1 MNSSANSPDPPFA
14 IDAGIEVPIVP
25 DEDPYRALDELMA
38 VVEELC
44 PVWLEREAFFDS
56 GKMLL

>member
-1 MNSSANSPDPPFA
+1 MTFSSKPADQPFA
-14 IDAGIEVPIVP
+14 NGAGIHAPVAP

-44 PVWLEREAFFDS
+44 PQWPERGVFVDS

>member
-1 MNSSANSPDPPFA
+1 MTSSSKPSDQPFA
-14 IDAGIEVPIVP
+14 NGAGIQAPVAP

-44 PVWLEREAFFDS
+44 PQWPERGVFINSD
-56 GKMLL
+56 KMLL